1 MFIMT
6 ALLATQLAVAKPPK
20 HHASVPDSSDM
31 TLVEVQND
39 RNVPVVVYAQ
49 NSWGDVKLG
58 VVDADSTA
66 TFRLSDPLAL
76 AGNIDFFVH
85 PKGELEEETGTID
98 VRRGEHLGILVPPK
112 K

>member
-49 NSWGDVKLG
+49 DSWGETKLG
-58 VVDADSTA
+58 VVDADSTV
-66 TFRLSDPLAL
+66 TFRLTDPFAL
-76 AGNIDFFVH
+76 EGHIDFFVH
-85 PKGELEEETGTID
+85 PKGQLDEDTGTIE
-98 VRRGEHLGILVPPK
+98 VHRGERLGIVVPPNK
-112 K
+112 